1 MVLDD
6 ALLHNVTYLCMKF
19 EVTSLNAFEVM
30 PWTRFHDAR
39 TDGPT
44 GSLQYTPQ
52 TSFMGV

>member
-6 ALLHNVTYLCMKF
+6 ALLHNVTYPCMKF

-44 GSLQYTPQ
+44 G
-52 TSFMGV
+52 